1 MENRPGIANLR
12 IGAFARI
19 LGAMPPTLVFLL
31 CAALLS
37 VLLSG
42 CAAPGPPYE
51 RKPPTPAA
59 VTDLSAVQAGN
70 DVNLTFTLPQ
80 QTVDRRPLQELP
92 AIEIYRD
99 FAKPPEAGQARI
111 TAPENATLL
120 VTIPAAMEDRYLE
133 QGHIHYSDSLR
144 AEDFAQHPDSV
155 AIYTVRTRISEKK
168 PSANSNVIVVR
179 IYPAFVA
186 VGDLKTEMT
195 RAGVALAWTAPE
207 KTLAGSVPAVAA
219 YHVYRGETEPGVADG
234 DVVKLKSPLVKIGE
248 TQSTSY
254 LDAQFEPAMSY
265 VYSVRSVAQYPGEAL
280 ESGDSNLAAITPRD
294 TFPPA
299 APQGL
304 LVVLVPAQAG
314 AAARLELSW
323 AISPETDL
331 AGYNVYRGDN
341 ESTPGNRVNT
351 ELLLTPAFRDMT
363 VQPGRR
369 YFYSVTAV
377 DRAGNE
383 SPLGAVV
390 SGDVPAESQA
400 TP

>member
-1 MENRPGIANLR
+1 MEKG
-12 IGAFARI
+12 IGAPSPELKSSHCVRPATFRFLPFI
-19 LGAMPPTLVFLL
+19 FLVSLIFT
-31 CAALLS
+31 
-37 VLLSG
+37 G
-42 CAAPGPPYE
+42 CAAPGEPYE

-59 VTDLSAVQAGN
+59 VTDLSAAQAGN

-99 FAKPPEAGQARI
+99 FAKALATGQARV

-144 AEDFAQHPDSV
+144 AEDFAQHPDSI

-179 IYPAFVA
+179 IYPALEA
-186 VGDLKTEMT
+186 IGDLKADVT
-195 RAGVALAWTAPE
+195 RAGVALEWAAPE
-207 KTLAGSVPAVAA
+207 KTPAGSTPSVAA
-219 YHVYRGETEPGVADG
+219 YHVYRGETEPGVAAG
-234 DVVKLKSPLVKIGE
+234 EVVKLKSPLVKIGE

-254 LDAQFEPAMSY
+254 LDAQFENGTSY
-265 VYSVRSVAQYPGEAL
+265 VYSVRSVAQYPAETL

-299 APQGL
+299 PPQGL

-314 AAARLELSW
+314 AAAHLELSW
-323 AISPETDL
+323 AISPETDI
-331 AGYNVYRGDN
+331 AGYNVYRGDQ

-351 ELLLTPAFRDMT
+351 ELLLTPAFRDMN
-363 VQPGRR
+363 VQSGHR

-377 DRAGNE
+377 DRTGNE
-383 SPLGAVV
+383 SPLGAAV
-390 SGDVPAESQA
+390 SGGVPAESQA

>member
-1 MENRPGIANLR
+1 M
-12 IGAFARI
+12 
-19 LGAMPPTLVFLL
+19 LGAMPRSASLVF
-31 CAALLS
+31 AALVLS
-37 VLLSG
+37 ATVVG
-42 CAAPGPPYE
+42 CAAPGEPYE

-59 VTDLSAVQAGN
+59 VTDLSAAQAGN
-70 DVNLTFTLPQ
+70 DVILTFALPQ

-99 FAKPPEAGQARI
+99 FAKPPEVGQTRI
-111 TAPENATLL
+111 AATDNATLL

-155 AIYTVRTRISEKK
+155 AIYTVRTHISEKK
-168 PSANSNVIVVR
+168 PSASSNVIAVR
-179 IYPAFVA
+179 IYPVLDAI
-186 VGDLKTEMT
+186 GDLKTEIT
-195 RAGVALAWTAPE
+195 RAGVALAWTAPN
-207 KTLAGSVPAVAA
+207 KTLAGPAPAVAA
-219 YHVYRGETEPGVADG
+219 YHVYRGEAELAAAAAEG
-234 DVVKLKSPLVKIGE
+234 VKLKSPLVKIGE

-254 LDAQFEPAMSY
+254 QDAQVVFGTSY

-280 ESGDSNLAAITPRD
+280 ESGDSNLAVVTPRD

-304 LVVLVPAQAG
+304 LVVLVPGQG
-314 AAARLELSW
+314 GSGTHLELSW
-323 AISPETDL
+323 AISSETDI
-331 AGYNVYRGDN
+331 AGYNVYRGDQ
-341 ESTPGNRVNT
+341 ESTPGTRVNT
-351 ELLLTPAFRDMT
+351 ELLLTPAFRDMN

-377 DRAGNE
+377 DRTGNE

-390 SGDVPAESQA
+390 SGGVPAESQA